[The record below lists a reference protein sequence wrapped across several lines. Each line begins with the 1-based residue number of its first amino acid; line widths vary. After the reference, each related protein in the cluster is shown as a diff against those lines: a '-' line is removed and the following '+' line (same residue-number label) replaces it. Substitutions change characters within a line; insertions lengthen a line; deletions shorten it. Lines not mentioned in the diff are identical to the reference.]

1 MIRHM
6 LVLLALLPALS
17 ACELLQQVV
26 DAAPQVEQ
34 AQMPTVTYQDA
45 VLVESPSKGA
55 LAAYYCPQ
63 VVPDPFGVAGASAVL
78 CRGFFGSPPP
88 AHAIRVSFDLHFVVK
103 NPNHFPIPVAEL
115 LTAATVFPDKT
126 NQGLGAACVAFCGA
140 DQPGCTGTP
149 GPDAC
154 VSHHADIKSLVDFQQ
169 KSVNLLLAAGIS
181 ALNGEKPTFIMPQ
194 VVQDGEILITAR
206 FTFGSVALLE
216 VLKQVASQAVDQLYA
231 GKAIEFTIPYR
242 LEGTVWLDVGSLGR
256 VELGWG
262 PAPGVWT
269 IPTDALVP

>member
-1 MIRHM
+1 MTRHL

-17 ACELLQQVV
+17 GCELLQQVV

-34 AQMPTVTYQDA
+34 AQMPTVTYKDA
-45 VLVESPSKGA
+45 VLVESPSKGL

-63 VVPDPFGVAGASAVL
+63 VVPDPWGVAGSAAVL

-88 AHAIRVSFDLHFVVK
+88 AHAIRVSFDLHFVVQ

-115 LTAATVFPDKT
+115 LTAATVFPNKT
-126 NQGLGAACVAFCGA
+126 NQALGASCVAFCGSE
-140 DQPGCTGTP
+140 QPDCTGKP
-149 GPDAC
+149 GPGAC
-154 VSHHADIKSLVDFQQ
+154 TSHHADIKSLVDFQQ
-169 KSVNLLLAAGIS
+169 QSANLLLAAGIS

-206 FTFGSVALLE
+206 FTFGPVALLD
-216 VLKQVASQAVDQLYA
+216 VLKQVASQAVDQLYD

-262 PAPGVWT
+262 PAAGMWT
-269 IPTDALVP
+269 IPTEALVP